1 MTLPALIRAHMDRLV
16 DEWCAY
22 AADHVAPAKMLT
34 RDELEN
40 SSKELINAIADDMA
54 TEETAAQ
61 QLQKSH
67 GECTGNSRAV
77 ITCAKSHANHRAG
90 QGFSLPDMASE
101 FRAVRASVMR
111 LCCEGPGAQRID
123 ILQVIRFNESLD
135 EAWMVSLGWFDARL
149 NQSREL
155 FMGVLGH
162 DMRSPLN
169 AMIIGTE
176 VLLMDTTLS
185 PVSAQISARLFSSGK
200 RLNAML
206 DDLLDFTS
214 TRLGKIL
221 PISLDD
227 GDMAETVS
235 HVVNELR
242 ARHPSV
248 QITYKTSGELHGR
261 WDFARIAQVVSN
273 LGGNAIQH
281 GDNDCPVSIE
291 LEGQVDDVVLS
302 VHNKVIPITPQ
313 ALSRIFDPLT
323 RGAAQEPQDVRGS
336 IGLGLYICREIAL
349 SHDGSIDVTSNQDGT
364 TFVVR
369 IARKVATLPVAF
381 AVL

>member
-1 MTLPALIRAHMDRLV
+1 MPLPTLIRANLDRLV

-22 AADHVAPAKMLT
+22 AADHIAPAKVLT
-34 RDELEN
+34 RDELKN
-40 SSKELINAIADDMA
+40 SSKELFTAIADDMA
-54 TEETAAQ
+54 TAETAAQ
-61 QLQKSH
+61 QIQKSH
-67 GECTGNSRAV
+67 GECAGNSRAL
-77 ITCAKSHANHRAG
+77 IDYAKSHANHRAG

-111 LCCEGPGAQRID
+111 LCGDRAEYGPIPIAQ
-123 ILQVIRFNESLD
+123 VVRFNESLD
-135 EAWMVSLGWFDARL
+135 EAWTVSLGWFDARL

-162 DMRSPLN
+162 DMRGPLN
-169 AMIIGTE
+169 AMLIGTE
-176 VLLMDTTLS
+176 VLVMDDMLS
-185 PVSAQISARLFSSGK
+185 PTSAQVSARLFSTGK

-214 TRLGKIL
+214 TRLGKVL
-221 PISLDD
+221 PISLED
-227 GDMAETVS
+227 GDMAETVR

-242 ARHPSV
+242 TRHPSV
-248 QITYKTSGELHGR
+248 QLTYKTSGELHGR

-281 GDNDCPVSIE
+281 GDNARPVTIQ
-291 LEGQVDDVVLS
+291 LDGQADDIVLT
-302 VHNKVIPITPQ
+302 VHNEGTPITSQ

-323 RGAAQEPQDVRGS
+323 RGDIQEHHDLRGS

-349 SHDGSIDVTSNQDGT
+349 SHDGSIGVTSDQGGT

-369 IARKVATLPVAF
+369 IARTVSDHPAVAPH
-381 AVL
+381 

>member
-1 MTLPALIRAHMDRLV
+1 MPLPALIRANLDRLV

-22 AADHVAPAKMLT
+22 AADHIAPAKALT
-34 RDELEN
+34 RTELEN
-40 SSKELINAIADDMA
+40 SSEELFTAIADDMCTA
-54 TEETAAQ
+54 ETEEERI
-61 QLQKSH
+61 QKSH
-67 GECTGNSRAV
+67 GERTGNSRAL
-77 ITCAKSHANHRAG
+77 IDYAQCHANHRAG

-111 LCCEGPGAQRID
+111 LCGDGDGGQPIPIAQI
-123 ILQVIRFNESLD
+123 VRFNESLD
-135 EAWMVSLGWFDARL
+135 EAWTVSLGWFDARL

-162 DMRSPLN
+162 DMRGPLN
-169 AMIIGTE
+169 AMLIGAE
-176 VLLMDTTLS
+176 VLFMDDTLS
-185 PVSAQISARLFSSGK
+185 PMSTQISARLYSSGK

-227 GDMAETVS
+227 GDMAETVR
-235 HVVNELR
+235 HVVNELQT
-242 ARHPSV
+242 RHPSV
-248 QITYKTSGELHGR
+248 QLTYKTSGELHGR

-281 GDNDCPVSIE
+281 GDNTSPVTIQ
-291 LEGQVDDVVLS
+291 LDGQADDVVLT
-302 VHNKVIPITPQ
+302 VHNEGVPITPQ

-323 RGAAQEPQDVRGS
+323 RGDSQEHHDLRGS

-349 SHDGSIDVTSNQDGT
+349 SHDGSIGVTSDQGGT

-369 IARKVATLPVAF
+369 IARKVSQPPEVASQ
-381 AVL
+381 

>member
-1 MTLPALIRAHMDRLV
+1 MPLPTLIRANLDRLV

-22 AADHVAPAKMLT
+22 AADHIAPAKVLT

-40 SSKELINAIADDMA
+40 SSRELFTAIAADMCTA
-54 TEETAAQ
+54 ETEEERV
-61 QLQKSH
+61 QKSH
-67 GECTGNSRAV
+67 GESAGNCRAL
-77 ITCAKSHANHRAG
+77 IGCAKSHANDRAG

-111 LCCEGPGAQRID
+111 LCGDSAEYGPIPIAQ
-123 ILQVIRFNESLD
+123 VVRFNASLD
-135 EAWMVSLGWFDARL
+135 EAWTVSLGWFDARL

-162 DMRSPLN
+162 DMRGPLN
-169 AMIIGTE
+169 AMLIGTE
-176 VLLMDTTLS
+176 VLLMDDALS
-185 PVSAQISARLFSSGK
+185 PMSAQVSARLFSTGK

-214 TRLGKIL
+214 TRLGKVL
-221 PISLDD
+221 PIALED
-227 GDMAETVS
+227 GDMGVTVG
-235 HVVNELR
+235 HGVDELR
-242 ARHPSV
+242 TRHPSV
-248 QITYKTSGELHGR
+248 QITYTTSGDLHGR
-261 WDFARIAQVVSN
+261 WDLARIAQIVSN

-281 GDNDCPVSIE
+281 GDNTRPVTIQ
-291 LEGQVDDVVLS
+291 LNGQADDVVLT
-302 VHNKVIPITPQ
+302 VHNEGIPITSQ

-323 RGAAQEPQDVRGS
+323 RGDIQEHHDLRGS

-349 SHDGSIDVTSNQDGT
+349 SHNGSIDVTSDQGGT

-369 IARKVATLPVAF
+369 IARKVIEHSEVSSH
-381 AVL
+381 